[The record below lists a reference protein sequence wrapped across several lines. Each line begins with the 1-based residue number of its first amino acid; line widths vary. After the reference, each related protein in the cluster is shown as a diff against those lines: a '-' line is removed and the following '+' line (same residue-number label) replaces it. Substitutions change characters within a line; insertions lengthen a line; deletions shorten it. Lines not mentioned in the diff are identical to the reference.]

1 MRDSMTP
8 KERVMALMSG
18 QPMDRFPCVPLIL
31 NHAARV
37 LGCTLGE
44 YAVNGRI
51 MAEAHVAAFRRYRH
65 DMICIFSD
73 TAVLAEALG
82 TRLHFPEDD
91 VPRFESPAVA
101 EPQDAARLA
110 PADARTSGRLPV
122 MLEAIR
128 RCVGEVG
135 DEVLV
140 ACCYPAPFSTAA
152 ALRGTALFARDLYKH
167 PAEAH
172 VLLDKSLQLVL
183 DFAGAVAEAGGVP
196 VLVDPVASGSVI
208 SPRAFREFALPP
220 LKTTLAEIRRLGFPP
235 MLHICGRTAGI
246 IEMMADAGADVLSV
260 DQIDLA
266 EARRLTADRVC
277 LMGNVRPAETLLG
290 GTPEAVRAEALGCL
304 QACADSPRGFVL
316 ASGCEVPVETPP
328 ENVHAL
334 IEAAREVR
342 VA

>member
-1 MRDSMTP
+1 MTP
-8 KERVMALMSG
+8 KERLTAFMSG
-18 QPMDRFPCVPLIL
+18 KPTDCVPCAPLIL

-37 LGCTLGE
+37 LGCTLRE
-44 YAVNGRI
+44 YAVSGRV
-51 MAEAHVAAFRRYRH
+51 MADAHVAAFRRYRH
-65 DMICIFSD
+65 DMICLFSD

-91 VPRFESPAVA
+91 VPRFELPAVA
-101 EPQDAARLA
+101 DPQEAARLA

-122 MLEAIR
+122 LLEAVR
-128 RCVGEVG
+128 HCAAEVG
-135 DEVLV
+135 DEVLIS
-140 ACCYPAPFSTAA
+140 CCYPAPFSTAA

-208 SPRAFREFALPP
+208 SPRAFREFALPG
-220 LKTTLAEIRRLGFPP
+220 LTTALAEIRRLGFPP
-235 MLHICGRTAGI
+235 ILHICGRTASI
-246 IEMMADAGADVLSV
+246 IEMMADSGADVLSV

-266 EARRLTADRVC
+266 EARRLVADRVC
-277 LMGNVRPAETLLG
+277 LMGNVRTAETLLD
-290 GTPEAVRAEALGCL
+290 GTPETVRAEALRCL
-304 QACADSPRGFVL
+304 LACADSPRGFIL

-334 IEAAREVR
+334 IAAAREGR
-342 VA
+342 GA